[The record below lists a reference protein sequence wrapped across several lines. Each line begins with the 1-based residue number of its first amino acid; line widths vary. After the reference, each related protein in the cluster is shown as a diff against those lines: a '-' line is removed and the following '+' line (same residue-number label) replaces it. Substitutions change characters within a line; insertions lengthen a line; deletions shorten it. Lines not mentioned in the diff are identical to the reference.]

1 MKEEQIWD
9 ELFTMW
15 DNCEIA
21 NSLFNR
27 AVKNFELAKKIVT
40 EYVGNFA
47 L

>member
-1 MKEEQIWD
+1 MTEKQIWD

-21 NSLFNR
+21 DSSFNKALR
-27 AVKNFELAKKIVT
+27 SFVEAKKIVL

-47 L
+47 I